1 MGREEGHLPE
11 SDRDESARLSTIG
24 SQSTPTTRWHSLAGF
39 LLFPPKSARSRDSQP
54 AIPGSHRTRNP
65 VNTGLERYA

>member
-11 SDRDESARLSTIG
+11 SDRDESARLTPIE

-39 LLFPPKSARSRDSQP
+39 LLRLNGVGRAQLLPNASSL
-54 AIPGSHRTRNP
+54 IPQN
-65 VNTGLERYA
+65 

>member
-11 SDRDESARLSTIG
+11 SDRDESARLTPIE

-39 LLFPPKSARSRDSQP
+39 LLRWRVP
-54 AIPGSHRTRNP
+54 ALTLGSYESELDGAISPGRKIM
-65 VNTGLERYA
+65 